1 MANFDP
7 IVRHI
12 EQTTGQTIKQQ
23 QLTPVSGGGINSS
36 YHLKTNDNDYFF
48 KTNNPNLSA
57 MFEAEAQGLQELASL
72 NCVRIPDVIGYG
84 KTEDYSYIV
93 IEHINCHGLSP
104 ICNQT
109 LGTQLAQLHQHQQ
122 AYFGWHNDNTI
133 GSTPQYNDR
142 HHDWVSFLKQQR
154 IQPQLDFIKQNGFAS
169 QLYDKGQRLIADL
182 DVFFTNYSPQASLL
196 HGDLW
201 SGNAAADEFDKPVI
215 FDPACYYGDR
225 EADIAMTEL
234 FGGFNSEFY
243 KAYQAECPLDSGY
256 KTRKTLYNLYH
267 ILNHVNLFG
276 GGYAGQ
282 ASSMLD
288 QLLAEI

>member
-12 EQTTGQTIKQQ
+12 EQATGQSIQQ
-23 QLTPVSGGGINSS
+23 RQLTSVSGGGINSS
-36 YHLKTNDNDYFF
+36 YHLKTDSNSYFF

-72 NCVRIPDVIGYG
+72 NCVRIPDVIGHG
-84 KTEDYSYIV
+84 KTKEYSYIV
-93 IEHINCHGLSP
+93 IEYIDCHSLSQASNK
-104 ICNQT
+104 I
-109 LGTQLAQLHQHQQ
+109 LGQQLAQLHQHPQ
-122 AYFGWHNDNTI
+122 AYFGWHIDNTI

-142 HHDWVSFLKQQR
+142 HHDWIDFLKRQR
-154 IQPQLDFIKQNGFAS
+154 MQPQLEFIKQKGFAS
-169 QLYDKGQRLIADL
+169 QLYEKGQQLTASL
-182 DVFFTNYSPQASLL
+182 DVFFDTYSPQSSLL

-201 SGNAAADEFDKPVI
+201 SGNAAADPLDKPVI

-234 FGGFNSEFY
+234 FGGFDGDFY
-243 KAYQAECPLDSGY
+243 RAYHAEYPLDNGY
-256 KTRKTLYNLYH
+256 KTRKILYNLYH

-282 ASSMLD
+282 ASSMID

>member
-12 EQTTGQTIKQQ
+12 EQATGQTIQQ
-23 QLTPVSGGGINSS
+23 QRVSSVSGGGINSS
-36 YHLKTNDNDYFF
+36 YHLETNNNSYFF
-48 KTNNPNLSA
+48 KTNKPTLSA

-72 NCVRIPDVIGYG
+72 NCVRIPDVICFGQT
-84 KTEDYSYIV
+84 KEYSYII
-93 IEHINCHGLSP
+93 IEYIDCHSLSHAS
-104 ICNQT
+104 NQL
-109 LGTQLAQLHQHQQ
+109 LGQQLAQLHQHPQ
-122 AYFGWHNDNTI
+122 ANFGWHIDNTI

-142 HHDWVSFLKQQR
+142 DHDWVSFLKQQR
-154 IQPQLDFIKQNGFAS
+154 MLPQLEFIKKNGFAS
-169 QLYDKGQRLIADL
+169 QLYEKGQKLTASL
-182 DVFFTNYSPQASLL
+182 EVFFETYSPQASLL

-234 FGGFNSEFY
+234 FGGFNNDF
-243 KAYQAECPLDSGY
+243 YQAYHAEYPLDNGY

-282 ASSMLD
+282 ASSMID